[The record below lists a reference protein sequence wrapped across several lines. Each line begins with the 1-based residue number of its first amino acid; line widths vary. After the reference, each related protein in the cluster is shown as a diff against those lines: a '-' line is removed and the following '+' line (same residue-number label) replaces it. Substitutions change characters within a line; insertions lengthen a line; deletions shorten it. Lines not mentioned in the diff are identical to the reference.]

1 MNLNITLTLDQ
12 LNLVLAALAKL
23 PFETVTDTIA
33 VIRQQGMEQLQAADE
48 AAAKNAEAQRDLFEE
63 AEVTEA
69 A

>member
-33 VIRQQGMEQLQAADE
+33 VLRQQGTEQLQAAE

-63 AEVTEA
+63 AEVAEA
-69 A
+69 Q